1 MFSNEETK
9 RASSILGEKKGKLDL
24 QLQDTF
30 PIDSNKMLR
39 LSIRREY
46 QQKIEAA
53 TKIQKVFRGYMTR
66 KILMK
71 YIQNEE
77 DKILKK
83 LF

>member
-1 MFSNEETK
+1 
-9 RASSILGEKKGKLDL
+9 
-24 QLQDTF
+24 
-30 PIDSNKMLR
+30 MLR

>member
-1 MFSNEETK
+1 MIKNQ
-9 RASSILGEKKGKLDL
+9 I
-24 QLQDTF
+24 QLQDSYN
-30 PIDSNKMLR
+30 IDSNKMLR
-39 LSIRREY
+39 LTIRKQY

-71 YIQNEE
+71 YVKNEE
-77 DKILKK
+77 ERILKQ